1 MTFVHLHVFV
11 YSFVRLKNLNTE
23 LFIARRIISGTKNRK
38 HFSSTITGIVI
49 FGIALSIAVM
59 IASVAIV
66 TGFKKE
72 IRNKVIGFGSDIQ
85 VINYDSNL
93 SYQTKPIPLNDT
105 IVKLFSS
112 VPGVTSVQ
120 PFAIKAGIVKTKTD
134 IQGLVL
140 KGVDKHFNWTF
151 FDNSMIEGHHFAV
164 TDSTLSNSIV
174 ISSWVARKLKVKPG
188 DSFQMWFVDQ
198 QPRFRKFT
206 ISGIYETSLA
216 EFDQTFAIVDIKH
229 IQRLNDWRKDQVSGL
244 ELQIRSFNN
253 LDNVTWDARDIAA
266 SFFFDDGARLKVQN
280 IVERYPQIFDWL
292 RLQDLNVII
301 IIALMLI
308 VAGFN
313 MISGLLILILD
324 RTYMIG
330 VLKALGSRNMS
341 IRRIFMYQSSYL
353 ILRGLLW
360 GNVIGIGLCMLQKK
374 YELIS
379 LNPENYY
386 LTTVPVNLDVLHIL
400 FINAGAM
407 LVIMLFL
414 IIPSMLVS
422 RISPARTIRFN

>member
-1 MTFVHLHVFV
+1 M
-11 YSFVRLKNLNTE
+11 NTE
-23 LFIARRIISGTKNRK
+23 LFIARRIISGNKNRK
-38 HFSSTITGIVI
+38 YFSSTITGIVI

-59 IASVAIV
+59 VASVAIV

-93 SYQTKPIPLNDT
+93 SYQTSPIPLNDT
-105 IVKLFSS
+105 IVSMFSAIK
-112 VPGVTSVQ
+112 GVNHIQ
-120 PFAIKAGIVKTKTD
+120 PFAIKAGIVKTTSD

-140 KGVDKHFNWTF
+140 KGIDNQFDWSF
-151 FDNSMIEGHHFAV
+151 FDKSMIEGQHFNV
-164 TDSTLSNSIV
+164 NDSAYNNSIV
-174 ISSWVARKLKVKPG
+174 ISSWVARKLRMKTG

-198 QPRFRKFT
+198 RPRFRKFT

-229 IQRLNDWRKDQVSGL
+229 IQRLNDWSTTQVSGL
-244 ELQIRSFNN
+244 ELEIENFNE
-253 LDNVTWDARDIAA
+253 LTDITWNAREIAA
-266 SFFFDDGARLKVQN
+266 SFFFGDGSRLKVQN

-292 RLQDLNVII
+292 KLQDLNVII
-301 IIALMLI
+301 IIVLMLV

-330 VLKALGSRNMS
+330 VLKALGSRNLS
-341 IRRIFMYQSSYL
+341 IRRIFLYQSSYL
-353 ILRGLLW
+353 ILKGLLW
-360 GNVIGIGLCMLQKK
+360 GNLIGISLCYLQKK
-374 YELIS
+374 YEIIS

-386 LTTVPVNLDVLHIL
+386 LTTVPINLNILHIL
-400 FINAGAM
+400 MINAGAM
-407 LVIMLFL
+407 LVILVFL
-414 IIPSMLVS
+414 ILPSLLVS
-422 RISPARTIRFN
+422 RISPAKTIRFN

>member
-1 MTFVHLHVFV
+1 MYFYRVH
-11 YSFVRLKNLNTE
+11 KNLVKPSDVNNE
-23 LFIARRIISGTKNRK
+23 LFIARRIISGNKNRK

-49 FGIALSIAVM
+49 FGISLSIAV
-59 IASVAIV
+59 IVASLAIV

-93 SYQTKPIPLNDT
+93 SYQTRPIPLNDT
-105 IVKLFSS
+105 ITGMFRDLR
-112 VPGVTSVQ
+112 GVMHVQ
-120 PFAIKAGIVKTKTD
+120 PFAIKAGIVKTATD

-140 KGVDKHFNWTF
+140 KGINKDFDWSFFQKSLVDG
-151 FDNSMIEGHHFAV
+151 NSFKV
-164 TDSTLSNSIV
+164 NDSTLSNNIV
-174 ISSWVARKLKVKPG
+174 ISSWVARKLKMKTG
-188 DSFQMWFVDQ
+188 DSFQMWFVDER
-198 QPRFRKFT
+198 PRFRKFT

-216 EFDQTFAIVDIKH
+216 EFDQTFAIVDMKH
-229 IQRLNDWRKDQVSGL
+229 IQSLNNWEEDQVSGL
-244 ELQIRSFNN
+244 ELEINRFSD
-253 LDNVTWDARDIAA
+253 LSDLTWDARSIAA
-266 SFFFDDGARLKVQN
+266 SFFFDDGSRLKVQS

-292 RLQDLNVII
+292 KLQDLNVII

-313 MISGLLILILD
+313 MVSGLLILILD

-330 VLKALGSRNMS
+330 VLKALGSPNLS

-353 ILRGLLW
+353 IFKGLLW
-360 GNVIGIGLCMLQKK
+360 GNAIGVGLCLLQKK
-374 YELIS
+374 YSIIS

-386 LTTVPVNLDVLHIL
+386 LTTVPINLSFMYL
-400 FINAGAM
+400 FLINASAM

-414 IIPSMLVS
+414 IVPSMLVS
-422 RISPARTIRFN
+422 RISPAKTIQFN

>member
-1 MTFVHLHVFV
+1 LHEQ
-11 YSFVRLKNLNTE
+11 YYQREGSADLNTE
-23 LFIARRIISGTKNRK
+23 LFIARRIINGNRNRK

-49 FGIALSIAVM
+49 FGIALSLAVM
-59 IASVAIV
+59 LASLAIV

-93 SYQTKPIPLNDT
+93 SYQTAPIPLSD
-105 IVKLFSS
+105 S
-112 VPGVTSVQ
+112 VINMFGNLRGVTHVQ
-120 PFAIKAGIVKTKTD
+120 PFAIKAGIVKTATD

-140 KGVDKHFNWTF
+140 KGIDSRFDWSF
-151 FDNSMIEGHHFAV
+151 FDRSMIEGKHFSV
-164 TDSTLSNSIV
+164 SDSAYTNDIV
-174 ISSWVARKLKVKPG
+174 ISSWIARKLKLKTG

-198 QPRFRKFT
+198 RPRFRKFT

-216 EFDQTFAIVDIKH
+216 EFDQTWAIVDIKH
-229 IQRLNDWRKDQVSGL
+229 IQRLNDWDTDQVSGL
-244 ELQIRSFNN
+244 ELETDNFKN
-253 LDNVTWDARDIAA
+253 LDNITWDARDIAA
-266 SFFFDDGARLKVQN
+266 SFFFDDGSRLKVQN

-292 RLQDLNVII
+292 KLQDLNVII
-301 IIALMLI
+301 IIILMLI

-330 VLKALGSRNMS
+330 VLKALGSPNLS
-341 IRRIFMYQSSYL
+341 IRRIFLFQSSYL
-353 ILRGLLW
+353 ILKGLFW
-360 GNVIGIGLCMLQKK
+360 GNLAGIILCLIQKK

-386 LTTVPVNLDVLHIL
+386 LTTVPINLNILHIFL
-400 FINAGAM
+400 INAGAM

-414 IIPSMLVS
+414 ILPSMLVS
-422 RISPARTIRFN
+422 RISPAKTIRFN